1 MNRDRNGPTALARSI
16 GKLDHAKA
24 GSGTL
29 INMKFGVDT
38 ISGERGRDDF
48 IDFLDAYLA
57 QGAYH
62 IQFMVTNRDTLID
75 AQKNPDEYKD
85 LLVRVSGF
93 SAYFNSLSTAFQ
105 NELINRTEQSF

>member
-1 MNRDRNGPTALARSI
+1 MKIQEEKHD
-16 GKLDHAKA
+16 
-24 GSGTL
+24 SGTL

-48 IDFLDAYLA
+48 IDFLDSYFA
-57 QGAYH
+57 QGAMH

-93 SAYFNSLSTAFQ
+93 SSYFNSLSTTFQ